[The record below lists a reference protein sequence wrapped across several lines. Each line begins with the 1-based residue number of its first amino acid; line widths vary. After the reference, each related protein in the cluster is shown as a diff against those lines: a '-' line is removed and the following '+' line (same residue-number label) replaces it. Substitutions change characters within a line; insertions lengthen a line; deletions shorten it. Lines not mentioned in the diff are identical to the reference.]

1 MQATL
6 SLPAELT
13 VYSVGE
19 WAPRLRAHLAETSD
33 EASLDMLRIEA
44 SAVEEID
51 AAGVQLLLALANA
64 LARDQ
69 RVLQLVAPSA
79 PLARA
84 CGALGA
90 SALLTEVAR

>member
-1 MQATL
+1 MHESL

-19 WAPRLRAHLAETSD
+19 WAPRLRAHLAET
-33 EASLDMLRIEA
+33 AGQGSLDGLRIEA
-44 SAVEEID
+44 AGVEEVD
-51 AAGVQLLLALANA
+51 AAGVQVLLALANA
-64 LARDQ
+64 LARDH

-84 CGALGA
+84 CVALGC
-90 SALLTEVAR
+90 SALLTESES